1 MSFRK
6 REKGFATKAI
16 HAGHDPNQWD
26 SMAVIP
32 PLIMSTNFKYN
43 SPNEKKKY
51 LYSRTGNPTRDTL
64 EQLIAALEDA
74 KYGLVFS
81 SGQSATSSVVSLL
94 KTGDHCLAG
103 YDLFGGTSHQFRLLA
118 QQNGFEVDFIDA
130 TDVNA
135 ISNAI
140 KPNTKLLW
148 IETPTNPLLNVCD
161 IEAISKLIRSKNQE
175 ILFAIDNTF
184 LSPYFQRP
192 LELGADISMSS
203 CTKFMNGHTDVT
215 MGSVAVNDDELYKRL
230 KRHQNLMGVIP
241 SPFDCSQMIRSIKTL
256 PVRMDRHFSNSMTVA
271 QFLEKHPMIE
281 RVNHPALPTHPKYE
295 ITLRQTYGH
304 SGIMSFYL
312 KGGYEE
318 TERFCKQLK
327 VITLAGSL
335 GGTESLICVP
345 TFMTHTSV
353 PPEQKK
359 LVGITDNLVR
369 LSVGLEDI
377 DDIIEDLDRALNN
390 CKP

>member
-1 MSFRK
+1 
-6 REKGFATKAI
+6 
-16 HAGHDPNQWD
+16 
-26 SMAVIP
+26 
-32 PLIMSTNFKYN
+32 
-43 SPNEKKKY
+43 
-51 LYSRTGNPTRDTL
+51 
-64 EQLIAALEDA
+64 
-74 KYGLVFS
+74 
-81 SGQSATSSVVSLL
+81 
-94 KTGDHCLAG
+94 
-103 YDLFGGTSHQFRLLA
+103 
-118 QQNGFEVDFIDA
+118 
-130 TDVNA
+130 
-135 ISNAI
+135 
-140 KPNTKLLW
+140 
-148 IETPTNPLLNVCD
+148 
-161 IEAISKLIRSKNQE
+161 
-175 ILFAIDNTF
+175 
-184 LSPYFQRP
+184 
-192 LELGADISMSS
+192 
-203 CTKFMNGHTDVT
+203 
-215 MGSVAVNDDELYKRL
+215 
-230 KRHQNLMGVIP
+230 MGVIP

-345 TFMTHTSV
+345 LVQLKVIKFHSIKILIFRFRTFMTHTSV